1 MGGLHEITHDP
12 IFQKHRGSN
21 DSCDYRV
28 SAVLDRDGID
38 FWRFDAGHFSW
49 FSTIEISMRVES
61 GVEGQDESMDLNNL
75 IFRIIETNRL
85 IEDEQN
91 FI

>member
-1 MGGLHEITHDP
+1 
-12 IFQKHRGSN
+12 
-21 DSCDYRV
+21 
-28 SAVLDRDGID
+28 
-38 FWRFDAGHFSW
+38 
-49 FSTIEISMRVES
+49 MRVES

>member
-1 MGGLHEITHDP
+1 
-12 IFQKHRGSN
+12 
-21 DSCDYRV
+21 
-28 SAVLDRDGID
+28 
-38 FWRFDAGHFSW
+38 
-49 FSTIEISMRVES
+49 MRVES
-61 GVEGQDESMDLNNL
+61 RVEGQDESMDLNML